1 MGEDFHSEE
10 VFATSETIENA
21 VGIII
26 VSHADLGSALL
37 SAAEFIQGPRFDCC
51 AVSINTDHDVSDTVK
66 RLCDA
71 ADRLDQGAGVLIL
84 TDMFGGNPTN
94 IALSLLGK
102 HNLEVVTG
110 VNLPMLL
117 KVFESRGLPLDALAE
132 TARKAGQ
139 DGIVVAGRMLARPR
153 KKQDHHA

>member
-1 MGEDFHSEE
+1 MGDDFDKQE
-10 VFATSETIENA
+10 VCAEATITKEV

-26 VSHADLGSALL
+26 VSHVDLGSALFR
-37 SAAEFIQGPRFDCC
+37 AMEFILGPQYDCC
-51 AVSINTDHDVSDTVK
+51 AVSINTSHDVSETVQ
-66 RLCDA
+66 RLEDA
-71 ADRLDQGAGVLIL
+71 ANRLDQGAGVLIL

-117 KVFESRGLPLDALAE
+117 KVFGARNLPLDELAE

-139 DGIVVAGRMLARPR
+139 GGIVVTGKMLSKS
-153 KKQDHHA
+153 KKKEMTL